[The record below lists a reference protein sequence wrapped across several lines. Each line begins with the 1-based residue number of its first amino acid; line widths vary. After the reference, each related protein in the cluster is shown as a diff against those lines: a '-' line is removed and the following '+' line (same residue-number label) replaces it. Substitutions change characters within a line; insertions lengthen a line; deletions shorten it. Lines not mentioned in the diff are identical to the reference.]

1 MVEAVTAGRK
11 LTRRSARGRRS
22 VSVLAAGLLALTL
35 SSCDALP
42 GMPDASPSDAPPSAQ
57 PMDPASVASAESS
70 SVDPSWLCQPGAEDS
85 PLPPTT
91 DGGAMIPETV
101 STEGNDITVSG
112 PFQLEPEH
120 SYTGFVPE
128 GLLLPAHPENRGA
141 PAPGYEGQLGVEGAP
156 APPMVVRQRVEVPA
170 AEGAP
175 SPSAVSAHL
184 SVGTCDDAPL
194 PEGQFLLRLS
204 GALDGPGRGG
214 ADAGW
219 AADED
224 VLVDVVDGR
233 LRAVPGAVSAPTG
246 EIPADL
252 SPLTCGS
259 ELAAVGDG
267 DGLEV
272 EVAHGTDRVT
282 TVPPEDGSPRSVGA
296 EVRVTAQEQG
306 TRALFQTVVVVRP
319 STGTIV
325 AGARNSSGIALQWIG
340 EEGASRTERA
350 SVTSSVCAAEALAP
364 GTYRA
369 HGVAVTVDAEGA
381 THVLVSEPWDVEV
394 HDEDPSA

>member
-141 PAPGYEGQLGVEGAP
+141 PAPGYEGHLGVEGAP

-175 SPSAVSAHL
+175 SPSAVSAHR
-184 SVGTCDDAPL
+184 SVGTCDDAPR

-204 GALDGPGRGG
+204 GGIDGPGRGEE
-214 ADAGW
+214 DAGW
-219 AADED
+219 AANGD
-224 VLVDVVDGR
+224 VLVDVVDGG
-233 LRAVPGAVSAPTG
+233 LRAVPGAVSAPSG
-246 EIPADL
+246 EVPVDL
-252 SPLTCGS
+252 SPLACHTVL
-259 ELAAVGDG
+259 EPVGDG
-267 DGLEV
+267 DGLTVSV
-272 EVAHGTDRVT
+272 EDPATSVT
-282 TVPPEDGSPRSVGA
+282 TVLPEDGFPRSVTA
-296 EVRVTAQEQG
+296 QVTVTAADHG
-306 TRALFQTVVVVRP
+306 TRALFQTVVVVNP
-319 STGTIV
+319 ATGTVV
-325 AGARNSSGIALQWIG
+325 AGARNASEIALQWIG
-340 EEGASRTERA
+340 EEGVTGAERA
-350 SVTSSVCAAEALAP
+350 AVTSSVCGAGTLSP

-369 HGVAVTVDAEGA
+369 YGVAVTVDADAA
-381 THVLVSEPWDVEV
+381 THVLLSEPWDVEV
-394 HDEDPSA
+394 HDEDPAG